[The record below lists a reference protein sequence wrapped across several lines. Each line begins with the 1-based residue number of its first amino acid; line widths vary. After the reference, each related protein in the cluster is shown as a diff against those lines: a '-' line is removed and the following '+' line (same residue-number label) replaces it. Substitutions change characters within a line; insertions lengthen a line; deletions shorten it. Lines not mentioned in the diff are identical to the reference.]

1 MYVHVSSV
9 LHSFWPEIELVLM
22 KTVGH
27 SYHGSKDQYGLSVCE
42 VALAMI
48 PLMVSRQHAI
58 LNGGTKEQIQCSA
71 SEMRICLHHY

>member
-1 MYVHVSSV
+1 
-9 LHSFWPEIELVLM
+9 M

-48 PLMVSRQHAI
+48 PVDGIAATCH
-58 LNGGTKEQIQCSA
+58 T
-71 SEMRICLHHY
+71 